1 MADSLRTAVLSGV
14 AEQRQAASSVR
25 VGLASDADRAIAGLS
40 DKAVIKR
47 AFDTA
52 GYTAAHPQALDAG
65 VERAIVGASNSGM
78 YVAINRCRLP
88 WKSPRQHHRRRDDAD
103 LPRTETG

>member
-40 DKAVIKR
+40 DKAVVKR

-52 GYTAAHPQALDAG
+52 GYTAAHPRAIDFG
-65 VERAIVGASNSGM
+65 VQSNIVGAANIGM
-78 YVAINRCRLP
+78 LAAAQGMI
-88 WKSPRQHHRRRDDAD
+88 DAD
-103 LPRTETG
+103 CTLAIIATAAQQISVKREII